1 MSAGKRRTADQI
13 LKGSVTLSSPPL
25 IFDKLMS
32 VLEDPRSGA
41 TDLGN
46 VISEDQGLTARILAL
61 VNSAFFSLPWK
72 VDSVSAAVRVVGTTQ
87 IRDLALA
94 TSILSLFS
102 DIPEDLLDEDSF
114 RSHSLACGVTARVL
128 ASHRGESNVERFFIA
143 GLLHDIGRA
152 ILVIN
157 APVESGAA
165 MAEAHAKRRDLRG
178 CESEHIG
185 CTHDQI
191 GGKLLENWSFPGALQ
206 EAVRYHHQP
215 RRATRFPVEAAAI
228 HVADVMA
235 HGLGWGKSGQPHVP
249 EFAPDAWDT
258 LGIPAASLPL
268 IVEEAARQLEA
279 AQNLI
284 PVAA

>member
-1 MSAGKRRTADQI
+1 MTTGTKRTADQI
-13 LKGSVTLSSPPL
+13 IKGSVTLSSPPV

-32 VLEDPRSGA
+32 VLDDPRSGA

-94 TSILSLFS
+94 TSILSLFGE
-102 DIPEDLLDEDSF
+102 IPDEVLDVDSF
-114 RSHSLACGVTARVL
+114 RSHSLACGVSARVL

-157 APVESGAA
+157 APTEACAA
-165 MAEAHAKRRDLRG
+165 MEAAHTQKRDLRE
-178 CESEHIG
+178 CENEHVG

-191 GGKLLENWSFPGALQ
+191 GGKLLDKWSFPGALQ

-215 RRATRFPVEAAAI
+215 RRATRFPMEAAVI
-228 HVADVMA
+228 HVADVMT

-249 EFAPDAWDT
+249 DFAADAWTT
-258 LGIPAASLPL
+258 LGIDTASIPL